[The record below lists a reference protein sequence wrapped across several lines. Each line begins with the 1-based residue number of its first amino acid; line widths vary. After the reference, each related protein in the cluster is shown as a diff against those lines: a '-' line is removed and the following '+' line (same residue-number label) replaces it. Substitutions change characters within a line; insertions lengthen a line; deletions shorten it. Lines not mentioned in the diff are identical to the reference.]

1 MAVSDDE
8 RETLHVILD
17 ALLNA
22 RESLERVNVDA
33 LSKGQAF
40 YKAWS
45 EPRRDLTLNGSRFLR
60 RVIGQQLHNAELSQ
74 IFRDLPDSVGPDN
87 ENLASLANALRSFLP
102 LFEPTANNRHTETF
116 VGQMIDDFMGIY
128 WGDAPRFFV
137 ELPKRPGQHKRPFR
151 FDRLRLKALDW
162 EKFLAAAGLPAF
174 ERQSMVA
181 TAYRTQWDAI
191 RKWAKPIEENWGII
205 SWPLT
210 PDQAADARVRYRD
223 DPAKISAEI
232 DRDGR
237 EYWAE
242 KSNQT

>member
-1 MAVSDDE
+1 MAVGDDE

-33 LSKGQAF
+33 LPKGQAF
-40 YKAWS
+40 NKAWR
-45 EPRRDLTLNGSRFLR
+45 EPRQELTLNGSRFLR
-60 RVIGQQLHNAELSQ
+60 RVIGPQLHAAELSQ
-74 IFRDLPDSVGPDN
+74 IKDLTQSVGPDN
-87 ENLASLANALRSFLP
+87 QNLKSLSQALRSFRP
-102 LFEPTANNRHTETF
+102 LFEPASGNRHTETF
-116 VGQMIDDFMGIY
+116 VTQMIDDFMGIY

-151 FDRLRLKALDW
+151 IDRLRLKALDW

-174 ERQSMVA
+174 ERQSMIA
-181 TAYRTQWDAI
+181 TAYKTQWDAI
-191 RKWAKPIEENWGII
+191 RKWAKPIEENWGAI

-210 PDQAADARVRYRD
+210 PDEAAEARDRYLE
-223 DPAKISAEI
+223 DPARISAEI